1 METKKDREKDPESEV
16 YVCEYCGAEYMSRSG
31 VFKHEKHCS
40 YRTDKAPIETDEKA
54 PIALYEPKVEK
65 GRAVPVG
72 EDEDE
77 YACPYCDA
85 TRKSPFRRCPECGEE
100 LEWPTSV
107 NLDE

>member
-54 PIALYEPKVEK
+54 PIALYAPKVENEK
-65 GRAVPVG
+65 APLVVG
-72 EDEDE
+72 GDE
-77 YACPYCDA
+77 YVCPYCNA
-85 TRKSPFRRCPECGEE
+85 ERKSPFRRCPECEEE